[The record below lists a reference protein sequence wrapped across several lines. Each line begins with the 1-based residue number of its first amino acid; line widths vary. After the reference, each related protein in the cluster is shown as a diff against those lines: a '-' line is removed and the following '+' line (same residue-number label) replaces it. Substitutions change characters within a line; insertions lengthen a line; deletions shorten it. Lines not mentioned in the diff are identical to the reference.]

1 MAPIFVGSN
10 DDNSR
15 VRSDRVGFAIS
26 TSNPGSASEGDAYYN
41 SSDSQLNIYDGSAW
55 ASAGAGGNSVELTAS
70 GSISDGQPVIIKS
83 DGTVGIVTQTPSI
96 DPNNPDVGSPT
107 VFESNTTGEIAAA
120 FDSNSNK
127 VVIVYNDEDN
137 SNYGTAVVGTVS
149 STAGDNSISFGT
161 PVVFESSNTDAHSV
175 TFDSSNNKVVIAYRD
190 RGSSDV
196 GKSRVGTVS
205 GTSISFGGS
214 TTFESGDITSTSATF
229 DSSNNK
235 VIIAY
240 RDYTDG
246 SNGYG
251 TVVVGTVSGT
261 SISFGTEVRFS
272 SVSTGSISATF
283 DSSNNKV
290 VIAFKDDGNTNHG
303 KAVVGTVSG
312 TSISFGS
319 STTFESAPAVNM
331 STIFDSSN
339 NKVVIT
345 YYDAGN
351 SSYGTAVVGTVS
363 GTSISFGT
371 PAVFESASTG
381 YNSATFDSNSNK
393 VIIAYTDAGNSDYG
407 TVIVGTVSGTSIS
420 FGSPTVFESATTDY
434 KSATFDSNNNKVVI
448 AYRDGG
454 NSNYGT
460 AVVFDVNTTTLVTN
474 LTANNFL
481 GFSDA
486 DYTNGQTAKI
496 QIAGSVDDAQS
507 GLTTARKFYV
517 QQDGS
522 LSTTADTPS
531 VEAGVGISTT
541 QIIVLG

>member
-1 MAPIFVGSN
+1 MAPLFVGSR
-10 DDNSR
+10 SE
-15 VRSDRVGFAIS
+15 VRSDRIGLAAS
-26 TSNPGSASEGDAYYN
+26 TSDPGSADAGDVYYN
-41 SSDSQLNIYDGSAW
+41 TSDNALKIYNGSDW
-55 ASAGAGGNSVELTAS
+55 ASAGGGGTIDMVAS
-70 GSISDGQPVIIKS
+70 GSLSNGATVIIKD

-96 DPNNPDVGSPT
+96 DPNNPSVGSPT
-107 VFESNTTGEIAAA
+107 VFESNTTGDNPISAT

-127 VVIVYNDEDN
+127 VVIVYTDEGN

-161 PVVFESSNTDAHSV
+161 PVVFESSSSDAISV

-190 RGSSDV
+190 RGNSDR
-196 GKSRVGTVS
+196 GKCRVGTVS
-205 GTSISFGGS
+205 GTSISFGSS
-214 TTFESGDITSTSATF
+214 TAFEDGDITHTAATF

-246 SNGYG
+246 QNGYG
-251 TVVVGTVSGT
+251 TAVVGTVSGT

-272 SVSTGSISATF
+272 SVSIGSPSATF

-331 STIFDSSN
+331 STVFDSSN

-371 PAVFESASTG
+371 PVVFESASTD

-393 VIIAYTDAGNSDYG
+393 VIIAYKDEGNSNYG

-420 FGSPTVFESATTDY
+420 FGSPLVYESATTEY
-434 KSATFDSNNNKVVI
+434 NSVTFDSSNNKVVI
-448 AYRDGG
+448 AYSDEG

-486 DYTNGQTAKI
+486 AYTNGQTAKI
-496 QIAGSVDDAQS
+496 QIEGSVDDAQT
-507 GLTTARKFYV
+507 GLTTAKVHYV
-517 QQDGS
+517 QNDGT
-522 LSTTADTPS
+522 L
-531 VEAGVGISTT
+531 GISTDDPVVPAGT
-541 QIIVLG
+541 AISATEIIIET